1 MGHHAAGG
9 VTRVKAWQRKSSLG
23 GPRIKSVME
32 SHEVQILHALVSNVV
47 DMLEQ
52 RRDSAPRDE
61 LAELTGMRSGH
72 SSLPDQ
78 APLARLLPDFHR
90 PEKGDGAAGAD
101 EWSGHKSSDAEAV
114 ARAHNSGMRMIHEP
128 EIIDAKLATAAV
140 LLRSLPSRGGNV
152 SLTLD
157 QAQAWMGC
165 LNDVR
170 LGLGAVLLDAG
181 EVDGEPATD
190 IPEFVPEDD
199 PRSAQLDVYH
209 WLTFMQDS
217 LCTALTGE

>member
-1 MGHHAAGG
+1 M
-9 VTRVKAWQRKSSLG
+9 KAWQRKSSLG
-23 GPRIKSVME
+23 GPRVKSAME
-32 SHEVQILHALVSNVV
+32 NHEVQILHALVSNVV

-61 LAELTGMRSGH
+61 LAEITGMRSGH
-72 SSLPDQ
+72 SKQPDE

-90 PEKGDGAAGAD
+90 PEKSDGPEGA
-101 EWSGHKSSDAEAV
+101 SGSNADRAAV

-128 EIIDAKLATAAV
+128 AIIDAKLASAAV
-140 LLRSLPSRGGNV
+140 LLRSLPARGGTV
-152 SLTLD
+152 SLTME

-170 LGLGAVLLDAG
+170 LGLGAVLLETGA
-181 EVDGEPATD
+181 VDGVPATD

-217 LCTALTGE
+217 LCTALTGS

>member
-1 MGHHAAGG
+1 M
-9 VTRVKAWQRKSSLG
+9 KAWQRRSSLG

-32 SHEVQILHALVSNVV
+32 PHEVHILHTLVSNVME
-47 DMLEQ
+47 MLEE

-72 SSLPDQ
+72 SERPGE

-90 PEKGDGAAGAD
+90 VERASGPD
-101 EWSGHKSSDAEAV
+101 EAPGGEPDAEKEA
-114 ARAHNSGMRMIHEP
+114 AAEAHNSGMRMIHEP
-128 EIIDAKLATAAV
+128 AIIDAKLECATEV
-140 LLRSLPSRGGNV
+140 LRSLPSRGGTV
-152 SLTLD
+152 SLSLE
-157 QAQAWMGC
+157 QADAWMRC

-170 LGLGAVLLDAG
+170 LGLGAVLL
-181 EVDGEPATD
+181 EESSTDGVPATA
-190 IPEFVPEDD
+190 IPEYVPDHD

-217 LCTALTGE
+217 LCSALTGE

>member
-1 MGHHAAGG
+1 M
-9 VTRVKAWQRKSSLG
+9 KAWQRKSSLG

-61 LAELTGMRSGH
+61 LAEITGMRSGH
-72 SSLPDQ
+72 SALPDQ

-90 PEKGDGAAGAD
+90 PEKADGPQRL
-101 EWSGHKSSDAEAV
+101 SGSGSDAGAV

-128 EIIDAKLATAAV
+128 EIIDAKLASAAV
-140 LLRSLPSRGGNV
+140 LLRSLPARGGTV
-152 SLTLD
+152 SLTKD

-170 LGLGAVLLDAG
+170 LGLGAVLLEAG
-181 EVDGEPATD
+181 EADGAPATD

>member
-1 MGHHAAGG
+1 M
-9 VTRVKAWQRKSSLG
+9 KAWQRKSSLT

-32 SHEVQILHALVSNVV
+32 NHEVQILHALVSNVV

-61 LAELTGMRSGH
+61 LAEITGMRSGH
-72 SSLPDQ
+72 SELPDE

-90 PEKGDGAAGAD
+90 PEQTDGQQGTAGPEAD
-101 EWSGHKSSDAEAV
+101 RAAV
-114 ARAHNSGMRMIHEP
+114 ARAHNSGMRMIYEP
-128 EIIDAKLATAAV
+128 TIIDAKLAAAAV
-140 LLRSLPSRGGNV
+140 LLRSLPARGGTV
-152 SLTLD
+152 SLTFD
-157 QAQAWMGC
+157 QANAWMSC

-170 LGLGAVLLDAG
+170 LGLGAVLLEAG
-181 EVDGEPATD
+181 SVDGVPATD

-217 LCTALTGE
+217 LCTVLAGP

>member
-1 MGHHAAGG
+1 M
-9 VTRVKAWQRKSSLG
+9 KAWQRKSSLG

-32 SHEVQILHALVSNVV
+32 NHEVQILHALVSNVV

-61 LAELTGMRSGH
+61 LAEITGMRSGH
-72 SSLPDQ
+72 STQPGE

-90 PEKGDGAAGAD
+90 PEKSDGPEGP
-101 EWSGHKSSDAEAV
+101 SGSDADRAAV

-128 EIIDAKLATAAV
+128 AIIDAKLGAAAV
-140 LLRSLPSRGGNV
+140 LLRSLPARGGTV
-152 SLTLD
+152 SLTME
-157 QAQAWMGC
+157 QAQSWMGC

-170 LGLGAVLLDAG
+170 LGLGAVLLEAG
-181 EVDGEPATD
+181 AVGGVPATD

-217 LCTALTGE
+217 LCTALTGS

>member
-1 MGHHAAGG
+1 M
-9 VTRVKAWQRKSSLG
+9 KAWQRKSSLG

-32 SHEVQILHALVSNVV
+32 PHEVRILHTLVSNIV

-61 LAELTGMRSGH
+61 LAEITGMRSGH
-72 SSLPDQ
+72 SELPDE

-90 PEKGDGAAGAD
+90 FEASDDGPEAEKAA
-101 EWSGHKSSDAEAV
+101 V
-114 ARAHNSGMRMIHEP
+114 VRAHNAGMRMIHEP
-128 EIIDAKLATAAV
+128 AIIDSKLGCAAV
-140 LLRSLPSRGGNV
+140 VLRSLPARGGTV
-152 SLTLD
+152 SLNME
-157 QAQAWMGC
+157 QADAWMQC

-170 LGLGAVLLDAG
+170 LGLGAVLL
-181 EVDGEPATD
+181 EESSTDGVPATD
-190 IPEFVPEDD
+190 IPESVPDDD

-217 LCTALTGE
+217 LCSALTGE

>member
-1 MGHHAAGG
+1 M
-9 VTRVKAWQRKSSLG
+9 KAWQRKSSLG

-52 RRDSAPRDE
+52 RRDSVPRDE
-61 LAELTGMRSGH
+61 LAEITGMRSGH
-72 SSLPDQ
+72 SALPDQ

-90 PEKGDGAAGAD
+90 PEKADGPQGP
-101 EWSGHKSSDAEAV
+101 SGSGSDAGAV

-128 EIIDAKLATAAV
+128 EIIDAKLASAAV
-140 LLRSLPSRGGNV
+140 LLRSLPARGGTV
-152 SLTLD
+152 SLTMD

-170 LGLGAVLLDAG
+170 LGLGAVLLEAGDA
-181 EVDGEPATD
+181 DGTPATD

>member
-1 MGHHAAGG
+1 M
-9 VTRVKAWQRKSSLG
+9 KAWQRKSSLG

-72 SSLPDQ
+72 SALPDQ

-90 PEKGDGAAGAD
+90 PEKADGPQGP
-101 EWSGHKSSDAEAV
+101 SGSGSDAGAV

-128 EIIDAKLATAAV
+128 EIIDAKLASAAV
-140 LLRSLPSRGGNV
+140 LLR
-152 SLTLD
+152 
-157 QAQAWMGC
+157 
-165 LNDVR
+165 
-170 LGLGAVLLDAG
+170 
-181 EVDGEPATD
+181 
-190 IPEFVPEDD
+190 
-199 PRSAQLDVYH
+199 
-209 WLTFMQDS
+209 
-217 LCTALTGE
+217 

>member
-1 MGHHAAGG
+1 M
-9 VTRVKAWQRKSSLG
+9 KAWQRKSSLG

-61 LAELTGMRSGH
+61 LAEITGMRSGH
-72 SSLPDQ
+72 AALPDQ

-90 PEKGDGAAGAD
+90 PEKADGPQGP
-101 EWSGHKSSDAEAV
+101 SGSGSDAGAV

-128 EIIDAKLATAAV
+128 QIIDAKLASAAV
-140 LLRSLPSRGGNV
+140 LLRSLPARGGTV
-152 SLTLD
+152 SLTMD

-170 LGLGAVLLDAG
+170 LGLGAVLLEAGDA
-181 EVDGEPATD
+181 DGIPATD

>member
-1 MGHHAAGG
+1 M
-9 VTRVKAWQRKSSLG
+9 KAWQRKATLG

-32 SHEVQILHALVSNVV
+32 SHEVQILHALVSNIV

-72 SSLPDQ
+72 SALPSD

-90 PEKGDGAAGAD
+90 LEDARDGGTADDGGASGDHD
-101 EWSGHKSSDAEAV
+101 SDRVAV
-114 ARAHNSGMRMIHEP
+114 VRAHNAGMRMIHEP
-128 EIIDAKLATAAV
+128 SIIDAKLDCAAV
-140 LLRSLPSRGGNV
+140 VLRSLPARGGSV
-152 SLTLD
+152 SLNQE
-157 QAQAWMGC
+157 QAQAWMRC

-170 LGLGAVLLDAG
+170 LGLGAVLLEEGA
-181 EVDGEPATD
+181 VDGVPATD
-190 IPEFVPEDD
+190 IPEHVPDED

>member
-1 MGHHAAGG
+1 M
-9 VTRVKAWQRKSSLG
+9 KAWQRKSSLG

-32 SHEVQILHALVSNVV
+32 GHEVQILHALVSNVV

-61 LAELTGMRSGH
+61 LAEITGMRSGH
-72 SSLPDQ
+72 SEVPTE

-90 PEKGDGAAGAD
+90 PEAAERG
-101 EWSGHKSSDAEAV
+101 EGSDPDRAAV

-128 EIIDAKLATAAV
+128 AIIDAKLGSAAV
-140 LLRSLPSRGGNV
+140 LLRSLPARGGTV
-152 SLTLD
+152 SLTME
-157 QAQAWMGC
+157 QAHAWMGC

-170 LGLGAVLLDAG
+170 LGLGAVLLEAG
-181 EVDGEPATD
+181 AVDGVQATE

-217 LCTALTGE
+217 LCTALTG

>member
-1 MGHHAAGG
+1 MGHHAAGAL
-9 VTRVKAWQRKSSLG
+9 RPVKAWRRKGSLG

-32 SHEVQILHALVSNVV
+32 AHEVQILHSLVSNVV

-72 SSLPDQ
+72 AEAPDE

-90 PEKGDGAAGAD
+90 PEPGEGGGVDAD
-101 EWSGHKSSDAEAV
+101 REAV

-128 EIIDAKLATAAV
+128 EIIDAKLGCAAV
-140 LLRSLPSRGGNV
+140 VLRTLPARGGTV
-152 SLTLD
+152 SLTLE
-157 QAQAWMGC
+157 QADAWMGC
-165 LNDVR
+165 LNDIR
-170 LGLGAVLLDAG
+170 LGLGALLLEAGAAAG
-181 EVDGEPATD
+181 ESATD
-190 IPEFVPEDD
+190 IPEHLPESD
-199 PRSAQLDVYH
+199 PRSAHLDVYH

-217 LCTALTGE
+217 LCTALIGE

>member
-1 MGHHAAGG
+1 M
-9 VTRVKAWQRKSSLG
+9 KAWQRKSSLT

-32 SHEVQILHALVSNVV
+32 NHEVQILHALVSNVV

-61 LAELTGMRSGH
+61 LAEITGMRSGH
-72 SSLPDQ
+72 SALPDE

-90 PEKGDGAAGAD
+90 PDKSDGAQGA
-101 EWSGHKSSDAEAV
+101 EGPDADREAV
-114 ARAHNSGMRMIHEP
+114 VRAHNAGMRMIYEP
-128 EIIDAKLATAAV
+128 TIIDAKLAAAAV
-140 LLRSLPSRGGNV
+140 LLRSLPARGGTV
-152 SLTLD
+152 SLTID
-157 QAQAWMGC
+157 QANAWMSC

-170 LGLGAVLLDAG
+170 LGLGAVLLEAG
-181 EVDGEPATD
+181 SVDGVPATD
-190 IPEFVPEDD
+190 IPEFVPEGD

-217 LCTALTGE
+217 LCTVLAGP

>member
-1 MGHHAAGG
+1 M
-9 VTRVKAWQRKSSLG
+9 KAWQRKSSLS

-32 SHEVQILHALVSNVV
+32 GHEVQILHALVSNVV

-72 SSLPDQ
+72 SEQPDE

-90 PEKGDGAAGAD
+90 PEKSDGKGSSAAEVDGA
-101 EWSGHKSSDAEAV
+101 AV
-114 ARAHNSGMRMIHEP
+114 ARAQNSGMRMIHEP
-128 EIIDAKLATAAV
+128 TIIDAKLASAAV
-140 LLRSLPSRGGNV
+140 LLRSLPARGGTV
-152 SLTLD
+152 SLTME

-170 LGLGAVLLDAG
+170 LGLGAVLLEAG
-181 EVDGEPATD
+181 GEGGVPATD
-190 IPEFVPEDD
+190 IPEFVPDSD
-199 PRSAQLDVYH
+199 PRSAQLDAYH

-217 LCTALTGE
+217 LCTALTGQ

>member
-1 MGHHAAGG
+1 M
-9 VTRVKAWQRKSSLG
+9 KAWQRKSSLG
-23 GPRIKSVME
+23 GTRIKTVME
-32 SHEVQILHALVSNVV
+32 SHEVQILHALVSNIV

-61 LAELTGMRSGH
+61 LAEITGMRSGH
-72 SSLPDQ
+72 SQLPAE

-90 PEKGDGAAGAD
+90 PEAGDRRDGSEAD
-101 EWSGHKSSDAEAV
+101 RAAV
-114 ARAHNSGMRMIHEP
+114 ARAHNAGMRMLHEP
-128 EIIDAKLATAAV
+128 AIIDAKLDCAGV
-140 LLRSLPSRGGNV
+140 VLRSLPSRGGTV

-157 QAQAWMGC
+157 QAGAWMRC

-170 LGLGAVLLDAG
+170 LGLGAVLLEAG
-181 EVDGEPATD
+181 STDGTPATD
-190 IPEFVPEDD
+190 IPEYVPDDD

-217 LCTALTGE
+217 LCTALDGQ

>member
-1 MGHHAAGG
+1 M
-9 VTRVKAWQRKSSLG
+9 KAWQRKSSLG
-23 GPRIKSVME
+23 GPRIRSVME
-32 SHEVQILHALVSNVV
+32 DHEVQILHALVSNIV

-52 RRDSAPRDE
+52 RRDSSPRDE

-72 SSLPDQ
+72 SELPDQ

-90 PEKGDGAAGAD
+90 PED
-101 EWSGHKSSDAEAV
+101 SDAEQGRTGSEVDGAAV

-128 EIIDAKLATAAV
+128 TIIDAKLASAAV
-140 LLRSLPSRGGNV
+140 LLRTLPARGGNV

-170 LGLGAVLLDAG
+170 LGLGAVLLEAG
-181 EVDGEPATD
+181 GEDGVPASD
-190 IPEFVPEDD
+190 IPEFVPDED

>member
-1 MGHHAAGG
+1 M
-9 VTRVKAWQRKSSLG
+9 KAWQRKASLG
-23 GPRIKSVME
+23 GARIKSVME
-32 SHEVQILHALVSNVV
+32 NHEVQILHALVSNVV

-61 LAELTGMRSGH
+61 LAEITGMRSGH
-72 SSLPDQ
+72 SQVPAE

-90 PEKGDGAAGAD
+90 PEAADSADGSDTDGA
-101 EWSGHKSSDAEAV
+101 AV

-128 EIIDAKLATAAV
+128 AIIDAKLGCAGV
-140 LLRSLPSRGGNV
+140 VLRSLPSRGGTV
-152 SLTLD
+152 SLTLE
-157 QAQAWMGC
+157 QANSWMRC

-170 LGLGAVLLDAG
+170 LGLGAVLLEAG
-181 EVDGEPATD
+181 SSDGTAATD
-190 IPEFVPEDD
+190 IPEYVPDDD

-217 LCTALTGE
+217 LCTALDGQ

>member
-1 MGHHAAGG
+1 M
-9 VTRVKAWQRKSSLG
+9 KAWQRKSSLG

-61 LAELTGMRSGH
+61 LAEITGMRSGH
-72 SSLPDQ
+72 SALPDQ

-90 PEKGDGAAGAD
+90 PEKADGPQGP
-101 EWSGHKSSDAEAV
+101 SGSGSGSDAGAV

-128 EIIDAKLATAAV
+128 EIIDAKLASAAV
-140 LLRSLPSRGGNV
+140 LLRSLPARGGTV
-152 SLTLD
+152 SLTMD

-170 LGLGAVLLDAG
+170 LGLGAVLLEAG
-181 EVDGEPATD
+181 DEDGTPATD

>member
-1 MGHHAAGG
+1 M
-9 VTRVKAWQRKSSLG
+9 KAWQRKSSLG

-61 LAELTGMRSGH
+61 LAEITGMRSGH
-72 SSLPDQ
+72 SALPDQ

-90 PEKGDGAAGAD
+90 PEKADGPQGP
-101 EWSGHKSSDAEAV
+101 SGSGSDAGAV

-128 EIIDAKLATAAV
+128 EIIDAKLASAAV
-140 LLRSLPSRGGNV
+140 LLRSLPARGGTV
-152 SLTLD
+152 SLTMD

-170 LGLGAVLLDAG
+170 LGLGAVLLEAGDA
-181 EVDGEPATD
+181 DGTPATD